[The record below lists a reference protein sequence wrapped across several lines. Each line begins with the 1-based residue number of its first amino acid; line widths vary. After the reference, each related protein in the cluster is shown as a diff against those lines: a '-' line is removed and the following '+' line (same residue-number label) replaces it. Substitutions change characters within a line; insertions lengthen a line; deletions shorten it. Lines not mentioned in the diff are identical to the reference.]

1 MRHPMT
7 SLERLRIEWVVWS
20 LDQRLQDLPRRSRI
34 AKRREVR
41 ANLLLA
47 ASDVGV
53 GVALRNLGNS
63 RRLAAEYRSAE
74 FGDQERPLWL
84 AAALFL
90 FTGQL
95 VWTSLLN
102 EAALAFGHGV
112 TTANP
117 RATGIFHWS
126 GIRYLQDSVT
136 FTFDHGSG
144 TYVGGAATPLTWAAW
159 LATTIIV
166 GRLWRVVNLWRD
178 RRLTATA

>member
-1 MRHPMT
+1 
-7 SLERLRIEWVVWS
+7 VVPRPTAARS
-20 LDQRLQDLPRRSRI
+20 ARRSRI

-47 ASDVGV
+47 ADDLGA
-53 GVALRNLGNS
+53 GKAMRNLGNS
-63 RRLAAEYRSAE
+63 RRLAAEYRAAE

-95 VWTSLLN
+95 AWTSLLS

-117 RATGIFHWS
+117 DATGTFSWS

-136 FTFDHGSG
+136 FTFDHGNG
-144 TYVGGAATPLTWAAW
+144 THVGGAATPVTWALW
-159 LATTIIV
+159 LVTTILV

-178 RRLTATA
+178 RHATATT